1 MTNLTDK
8 ILKECTNLEKI
19 VLKIR
24 ATIALINNREDDIY
38 FESLISA
45 LTLYLENFYMGI
57 ERIFKLIAK
66 EIDKKTPSGDSWH
79 IQLLKQ
85 MSLKIPDIRP
95 AVISQKSYEK
105 LNEFRGFRHVARS
118 LYAYDLDSQRVIEL
132 SDKLSECYDSFKADV
147 QTFIDED

>member
-8 ILKECTNLEKI
+8 ILKECINLEKI
-19 VLKIR
+19 VLKTR

-57 ERIFKLIAK
+57 ERIFVLIAK

-79 IQLLKQ
+79 IQ
-85 MSLKIPDIRP
+85 
-95 AVISQKSYEK
+95 
-105 LNEFRGFRHVARS
+105 
-118 LYAYDLDSQRVIEL
+118 
-132 SDKLSECYDSFKADV
+132 
-147 QTFIDED
+147 